1 MELRRSFSAA
11 LAALFA
17 LGSAL
22 APAAARAEDTP
33 PGPATFTA
41 PGGVVITPGVDVIAQ
56 YAVRLF
62 EDASGGTAWYHEIE
76 LPRGLASL
84 SASYKAARA
93 RFAIEAVRS
102 ASEGA
107 LLGVAGDSLVMRVRE
122 AHAGA
127 DIGDALELRAG
138 VVPTLSIAP
147 IERAWS
153 MRALA
158 PSGLERTGLSS
169 PADLGGTLRA
179 FFPQGLG
186 WAALGA
192 YNGEGYA
199 RRELNRGKNIE
210 IAMLMRPLA
219 LLPEARPLALFGSY
233 VAGAAGTGSARAN
246 RFTAAL
252 LWEGGEPFA
261 APPPEID
268 ADSSSKLP
276 SLASP
281 SPALGAEPPSPA
293 PLSPAR
299 SSAARIRGGVALT
312 YALGVDGDGERRSL
326 LVDAFV
332 RAEPIDRLLLGAN
345 VTAWDLDVAV
355 PDDTLTTVT
364 GALGYRFVGA
374 IESYFA
380 LDRTLAGDRA
390 KETIPGLDT
399 WRFRLITRAVF

>member
-1 MELRRSFSAA
+1 
-11 LAALFA
+11 
-17 LGSAL
+17 
-22 APAAARAEDTP
+22 
-33 PGPATFTA
+33 
-41 PGGVVITPGVDVIAQ
+41 
-56 YAVRLF
+56 
-62 EDASGGTAWYHEIE
+62 
-76 LPRGLASL
+76 
-84 SASYKAARA
+84 
-93 RFAIEAVRS
+93 
-102 ASEGA
+102 
-107 LLGVAGDSLVMRVRE
+107 MRVRE

-127 DIGDALELRAG
+127 DIGRSLELRAG

-210 IAMLMRPLA
+210 VALFVRPLA
-219 LLPEARPLALFGSY
+219 LLPEARPLAVFGSY
-233 VAGAAGTGSARAN
+233 VAGSAGTGRARAN
-246 RFTAAL
+246 RLTAAL
-252 LWEGGEPFA
+252 LWEGGEPLAA
-261 APPPEID
+261 APPAID
-268 ADSSSKLP
+268 PDPDPHSLPPAPAVSSPLP
-276 SLASP
+276 APP
-281 SPALGAEPPSPA
+281 SPALSAAPPSPA
-293 PLSPAR
+293 PPSVAR
-299 SSAARIRGGVALT
+299 VRGGVALT
-312 YALGVDGDGERRSL
+312 YALGVDGDGARRSL

-332 RAEPIDRLLLGAN
+332 RAEPVDRLLLGAN
-345 VTAWDLDVAV
+345 VAAWDLDVAV
-355 PDDTLTTVT
+355 PDDALTSVT
-364 GALGYRFVGA
+364 GAVGYRFVGA

-380 LDRTLAGDRA
+380 LDRTIAGDRA